1 MAVVTESQTVIQR
14 STYSLAG
21 QAIALRVAGSPLAT
35 NNGLFYL
42 YSDHA
47 SALLSTGLGSASALV
62 TGGGQKVNE
71 TRYLP
76 FGGYRSGGPNTITD
90 RGFTGQKENMELG
103 LLYYNARFY
112 APGLGRFLSADT
124 IVPNPTNPQS
134 LNRYS
139 YTRNSPLNLIDPTGH
154 RECGDDCNDPLSAT
168 GITWIAPFSSPYIE
182 FTGSGWQR
190 ETKQTI
196 HGGASRIAN
205 RMANAVNPLL
215 RLEAKMEGNGFV
227 PLSPEEVWAGTFDGP
242 ITFNKTNAPCVVTK
256 GCLAWMDEDAA
267 RQINV
272 KSMTYA
278 EHAVHEIFHIL
289 DLKVLGGVPS
299 QALRAVQASDP
310 TFPRRPGGL
319 TQDTDQSFG
328 FGSGVIGPY
337 QKSYSSHPAEEV
349 ADMGIGWT
357 FNQWERNTTG
367 TGWSTQGQARANFM
381 GNMGFWLSV
390 KLNQ

>member
-1 MAVVTESQTVIQR
+1 MNARYYVPYINQFLTR
-14 STYSLAG
+14 DPY
-21 QAIALRVAGSPLAT
+21 P
-35 NNGLFYL
+35 
-42 YSDHA
+42 
-47 SALLSTGLGSASALV
+47 GSARTPASQN
-62 TGGGQKVNE
+62 G
-71 TRYLP
+71 
-76 FGGYRSGGPNTITD
+76 
-90 RGFTGQKENMELG
+90 
-103 LLYYNARFY
+103 
-112 APGLGRFLSADT
+112 
-124 IVPNPTNPQS
+124 
-134 LNRYS
+134 YS
-139 YTRNSPLNLIDPTGH
+139 YVHGNRLNLTDPTGH
-154 RECGDDCNDPLSAT
+154 RECGDDCNDPLSPT

-196 HGGASRIAN
+196 HGGASRMAN

-215 RLEAKMEGNGFV
+215 RFEAKMNGNGFV
-227 PLSPEEVWAGTFDGP
+227 PLSPEEVWTGTFDGS
-242 ITFNKTNAPCVVTK
+242 ITFNKTSAPCVVTR

-319 TQDTDQSFG
+319 TEDSRLTWG

-349 ADMGIGWT
+349 ADMGVGWT
-357 FNQWERNTTG
+357 YNQWERNNAG
-367 TGWSTQGQARANFM
+367 TGWSIQGQARANFM
-381 GNMGFWLSV
+381 GNMAFWLSV

>member
-1 MAVVTESQTVIQR
+1 MIR
-14 STYSLAG
+14 C
-21 QAIALRVAGSPLAT
+21 
-35 NNGLFYL
+35 
-42 YSDHA
+42 
-47 SALLSTGLGSASALV
+47 LLQVL
-62 TGGGQKVNE
+62 
-71 TRYLP
+71 
-76 FGGYRSGGPNTITD
+76 
-90 RGFTGQKENMELG
+90 LG
-103 LLYYNARFY
+103 LHPSVHL
-112 APGLGRFLSADT
+112 T
-124 IVPNPTNPQS
+124 
-134 LNRYS
+134 
-139 YTRNSPLNLIDPTGH
+139 LNLQDPDGNV
-154 RECGDDCNDPLSAT
+154 RLN
-168 GITWIAPFSSPYIE
+168 
-182 FTGSGWQR
+182 
-190 ETKQTI
+190 KQFM
-196 HGGASRIAN
+196 GASRIAN

-337 QKSYSSHPAEEV
+337 QKVILP
-349 ADMGIGWT
+349 I
-357 FNQWERNTTG
+357 Q
-367 TGWSTQGQARANFM
+367 Q
-381 GNMGFWLSV
+381 
-390 KLNQ
+390 KK